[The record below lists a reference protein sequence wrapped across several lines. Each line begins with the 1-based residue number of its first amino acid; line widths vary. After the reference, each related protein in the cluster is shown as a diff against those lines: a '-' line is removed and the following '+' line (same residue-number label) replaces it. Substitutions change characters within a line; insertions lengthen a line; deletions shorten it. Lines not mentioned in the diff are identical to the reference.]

1 MTEVLGEVAKVLE
14 RLNDDTDSDESDAG
28 SNKMAA
34 PVTTDTVDE
43 RVITAVIEVAKK
55 VEDNVRRVVTAAAAA
70 PVSHTTP
77 GSATIK

>member
-28 SNKMAA
+28 LNKMAA